1 MMTKIN
7 PFVTETLDVR
17 WSHLHRP
24 DDKFGADSANHNITV
39 VISEELQ
46 MKLDELVQENGASKV
61 NGTRTEDDGT
71 KTLRVKSKIHVKDGT
86 TVFPCHDALSSP
98 TNAVPFGGDKVR
110 LRIKPMLLD
119 RDNSLS
125 LYLNGVQIIEKN
137 ESSSSSG
144 GFEPTE
150 GFTGNVDLPDS
161 ESDDSMPF

>member
-24 DDKFGADSANHNITV
+24 DDKFGVDTANHNITV
-39 VISEELQ
+39 VISDELQ
-46 MKLDELVQENGASKV
+46 MKLDELSQENGASKI
-61 NGTRTEDDGT
+61 NGMRTEDDGT
-71 KTLRVKSKIHVKDGT
+71 QTLRVKSKIHVKDGT
-86 TVFPCHDALSSP
+86 KVFPCHDALSSP

-110 LRIKPMLLD
+110 LKIKPMLLD
-119 RDNSLS
+119 RDGSLS
-125 LYLNGVQIIEKN
+125 LYLNGVQIIEMN
-137 ESSSSSG
+137 ESPSNG

-161 ESDDSMPF
+161 GSDDDMPF